1 MEKVKVSE
9 IREKFPMYG
18 DLSDDQLLIAL
29 RKKYYSDIPANK
41 FYSNI
46 DYDTERER
54 LNKELVGSMS
64 TGEKL
69 LAGAGKSFDDLLTTA
84 KMAGAGVMDF
94 VSPREKQL
102 SNLVT
107 GKEPKSRYQELK
119 EQAQEDA
126 RLAKPLMD
134 SSAGAWG
141 KGLTDAA
148 LTFVPGLGAANKIR
162 QGVQASARV
171 LPQAAAAFTRGVA
184 PYAGAAG
191 SGALIGAAT
200 SPEDMSGGA
209 TTGALAGTAGE
220 AGGRVL
226 SAAYSGAKAAVEPLW
241 QSGRERILKRTFD
254 RFATDPAKVRAAA
267 ANPVEYVPGVTP
279 TLAEATLD
287 PGIAQL
293 QRGAASASNDVASA
307 LAQSRGQQFAG
318 YKGVLDD
325 LAGNDGRME
334 FFTAARNTA
343 ADDLYG
349 QARAAGLQPTRE
361 ANQLMKELMQRPS
374 VQQAMADA
382 RGLALEKGI
391 KIDNPAGSV
400 EGLQFVKKALDGQIG
415 AARTSGNTELAGA
428 LKDTQEK
435 LLSYLDMASPAHGEA
450 RRTFA
455 AMSRPVNQ
463 MAVAQQLRN
472 TALPPLTDF
481 SEGSLAR
488 VNANSYANALRN
500 ADATARKATGLKGA
514 TMDSVMDPAQM
525 AQINGIGQDMA
536 RYAAAQE
543 LARVPGSPT
552 AQYLGAQNVVRQFL
566 GPLGIPQSAA
576 DSMVGRLAAGLMG
589 LPFKVTQSQTE
600 QLLAK
605 ALTDPKIAAKIM
617 SARDPK
623 TIAEILRPYA
633 AQAAIQ
639 ADTE

>member
-1 MEKVKVSE
+1 MDKIKVSE
-9 IREKFPMYG
+9 IREKYPMYG
-18 DLSDDQLLIAL
+18 DLSDDQLLISL
-29 RKKYYSDIPANK
+29 RKKFYSDIPANK
-41 FYSNI
+41 FYQNI
-46 DYDTERER
+46 DYDTERDR
-54 LNKELVGSMS
+54 LNKERIDSMS
-64 TGEKL
+64 TGEKFV
-69 LAGAGKSFDDLLTTA
+69 AGAGKSFNDLLTTA
-84 KMAGAGVMDF
+84 QMAGAGVMDF

-119 EQAQEDA
+119 EEAEEDA

-141 KGLTDAA
+141 KGLTDVG
-148 LTFVPGLGAANKIR
+148 LTLVPGLGAANKIR
-162 QGVQASARV
+162 QGVQASARF
-171 LPQAAAAFTRGVA
+171 LPQAAAMFTRGAA

-191 SGALIGAAT
+191 SGALIGAAVT
-200 SPEDMSGGA
+200 PEDMSGGA
-209 TTGALAGTAGE
+209 KTGAIAGVAGE

-226 SAAYSGAKAAVEPLW
+226 SAAYGGAKAAVEPLW

-267 ANPVEYVPGVTP
+267 ANAVEYVPGVTP
-279 TLAEATLD
+279 TLAEATMD

-293 QRGAASASNDVASA
+293 QRGAASASNDVSSA

-318 YKGVLDD
+318 YKSVLDD

-334 FFTAARNTA
+334 FYTANRKTA
-343 ADDLYG
+343 ADDLYE
-349 QARAAGLQPTRE
+349 QARAGGLNSSKQLDTQAADLLKKPVIQE
-361 ANQLMKELMQRPS
+361 AIVE
-374 VQQAMADA
+374 A
-382 RGLALEKGI
+382 R
-391 KIDNPAGSV
+391 
-400 EGLQFVKKALDGQIG
+400 KKALNEGFDIADPSGSVRGMQYMVRALDDKIS
-415 AARTSGNTELAGA
+415 AAGIDDKRVLMNI
-428 LKDTQEK
+428 KDEI
-435 LLSYLDMASPAHGEA
+435 LGYLEQASPKFLEA
-450 RRTFA
+450 RDTFKQ
-455 AMSRPVNQ
+455 MSRPINQ
-463 MAVAQQLRN
+463 MNIAQQLRN
-472 TALPPLTDF
+472 TALPAITDF
-481 SEGSLAR
+481 SDSLSR

-500 ADATARKATGLKGA
+500 ADKTARTATGLKGA

-536 RYAAAQE
+536 RYASAQE

-576 DSMVGRLAAGLMG
+576 DSVIGRLASGLMG

-605 ALTDPKIAAKIM
+605 ALTDPKVAAKIM
-617 SARDPK
+617 SATDPK

-639 ADTE
+639 ADTQ

>member
-1 MEKVKVSE
+1 MDKIKVSE

-18 DLSDDQLLIAL
+18 DLNDDQLLIAL
-29 RKKYYSDIPANK
+29 RRKYYSDIPPSR
-41 FYSNI
+41 FYNNI

-54 LNKELVGSMS
+54 LNKDLVGSMS
-64 TGEKL
+64 TTEKL
-69 LAGAGKSFDDLLTTA
+69 LAGAGKSFVDLGRSA
-84 KMAGAGVMDF
+84 KRVANMVGIGD
-94 VSPREKQL
+94 
-102 SNLVT
+102 
-107 GKEPKSRYQELK
+107 Y
-119 EQAQEDA
+119 DA
-126 RLAKPLMD
+126 AAAKADEALDKPLMD
-134 SSAGAWG
+134 TSAGAWG
-141 KGLTDAA
+141 KGLTDAG
-148 LTFVPGLGAANKIR
+148 LTFVPGLKGAQAITK
-162 QGVQASARV
+162 GVQAGARM
-171 LPQAAAAFTRGVA
+171 LPRAAGVFKGVA

-191 SGALIGAAT
+191 SGAVIGAAT
-200 SPEDMSGGA
+200 TPEDMSGGA

-226 SAAYSGAKAAVEPLW
+226 SAAYGGAKAAVEPLW

-279 TLAEATLD
+279 TLAEATMD

-293 QRGAASASNDVASA
+293 QRGAASASPDVASA
-307 LAQSRGQQFAG
+307 LAQARGQQFAG

-334 FFTAARNTA
+334 FFTAARGTA

-349 QARAAGLQPTRE
+349 QARAAGLAPTRE
-361 ANQLMKELMQRPS
+361 ANQLMKDLMQRPS
-374 VQQAMADA
+374 VQRAMSEA
-382 RGLALEKGI
+382 RQLAREKGI
-391 KIDNPAGSV
+391 KIDDPAGSV

-428 LKDTQEK
+428 LKETQDK
-435 LLSYLDMASPAHGEA
+435 LLGYLDMASPMHGEA

-455 AMSRPVNQ
+455 AMSRPINQ
-463 MAVAQQLRN
+463 MAIGQKLRD

-481 SEGSLAR
+481 AEGSLAR

-500 ADATARKATGLKGA
+500 ADKTARTATGLKGT
-514 TMDSVMDPAQM
+514 TMEGVMDPAQM

-536 RYAAAQE
+536 RYAGAQE

-589 LPFKVTQSQTE
+589 FPFKMTQSQTE
-600 QLLAK
+600 QLLAR
-605 ALTDPKIAAKIM
+605 ALTDPKTAARIM

-623 TIAEILRPYA
+623 TIVEILRPYA
-633 AQAAIQ
+633 AQTAIQ
-639 ADTE
+639 MDTQ

>member
-1 MEKVKVSE
+1 VDKIKVSE

-18 DLSDDQLLIAL
+18 DLNDDQLLIAL
-29 RKKYYSDIPANK
+29 RRKYYSDIPPSR
-41 FYSNI
+41 FYNNI
-46 DYDTERER
+46 DYDTERDR
-54 LNKELVGSMS
+54 LNKDLVNSMS
-64 TGEKL
+64 TTEKL
-69 LAGAGKSFDDLLTTA
+69 LAGAGKSFVDLGRSA
-84 KMAGAGVMDF
+84 KRVANMVGIGGYDEAAAKAD
-94 VSPREKQL
+94 EAL
-102 SNLVT
+102 
-107 GKEPKSRYQELK
+107 
-119 EQAQEDA
+119 D
-126 RLAKPLMD
+126 KPLMD
-134 SSAGAWG
+134 TSAGAWG
-141 KGLTDAA
+141 KGLTDAG
-148 LTFVPGLGAANKIR
+148 LTFVPGLKGAQAITK
-162 QGVQASARV
+162 GVQAGARM
-171 LPQAAAAFTRGVA
+171 LPRAAGVFKGVA

-191 SGALIGAAT
+191 SGAIIGAAT
-200 SPEDMSGGA
+200 TPEDMSGGA

-226 SAAYSGAKAAVEPLW
+226 SAAYGGAKAAVEPLW

-279 TLAEATLD
+279 TLAEATMD

-293 QRGAASASNDVASA
+293 QRGAASASPDVASA
-307 LAQSRGQQFAG
+307 LAQARGQQFAG

-334 FFTAARNTA
+334 FFTAARGTA

-349 QARAAGLQPTRE
+349 QARAAGLAPTRE
-361 ANQLMKELMQRPS
+361 ANQLMKDLMQRPS
-374 VQQAMADA
+374 VQQAMTEA
-382 RGLALEKGI
+382 RKLAREKGI
-391 KIDNPAGSV
+391 KIDDPAGSV

-415 AARTSGNTELAGA
+415 AARTSGNTELASA
-428 LKDTQEK
+428 LKETQDK
-435 LLSYLDMASPAHGEA
+435 LLGYLDMASPMHGEA

-455 AMSRPVNQ
+455 AMSRPINQ
-463 MAVAQQLRN
+463 MAIGQKLRD

-500 ADATARKATGLKGA
+500 ADKTARTATGLKGA
-514 TMDSVMDPAQM
+514 TMEGVMDPAQM

-536 RYAAAQE
+536 RYAGAQE

-589 LPFKVTQSQTE
+589 FPFKMTQSQTE
-600 QLLAK
+600 QLLAR
-605 ALTDPKIAAKIM
+605 ALTDPKTAARIM
-617 SARDPK
+617 SAKDPK
-623 TIAEILRPYA
+623 TIVEILRPYA
-633 AQAAIQ
+633 AQTAIQ
-639 ADTE
+639 MDTQ

>member
-1 MEKVKVSE
+1 MEKVSLSE
-9 IREKFPMYG
+9 LRNKYPMYG
-18 DLSDDQLLIAL
+18 DLNDDQFLIGF
-29 RKKYYSDIPANK
+29 RKKFYSDIPGSK
-41 FYSNI
+41 FYGMI
-46 DYDTERER
+46 DYDTERDR
-54 LNKELVGSMS
+54 LNKERIDSMS
-64 TGEKL
+64 TGEKM

-84 KMAGAGVMDF
+84 KMAGAGAMDF

-119 EQAQEDA
+119 EMAEEDA

-134 SSAGAWG
+134 STAGAWG

-162 QGVQASARV
+162 QGVQASAKF
-171 LPQAAAAFTRGVA
+171 LPKAAEMFTRGVA

-220 AGGRVL
+220 LGGRVL
-226 SAAYSGAKAAVEPLW
+226 SAAYSGGKAALEPLT
-241 QSGRERILKRTFD
+241 QAGRERILKRTID
-254 RFATDPAKVRAAA
+254 RFATDPSKVRAAA
-267 ANPVEYVPGVTP
+267 ANPIEYVPGVTP
-279 TLAEATLD
+279 TLAEATMD

-293 QRGAASASNDVASA
+293 QRGAASASKDVASS

-318 YKGVLDD
+318 YKGALDD

-334 FFTAARNTA
+334 FFTNARNSA
-343 ADDLYG
+343 ADDLYS

-374 VQQAMADA
+374 VQRAMEDA

-415 AARTSGNTELAGA
+415 AAKTSGNTELAGA

-435 LLSYLDMASPAHGEA
+435 LLSYLDLASPAHGEA

-472 TALPPLTDF
+472 TALPAITDF
-481 SEGSLAR
+481 SDSLSR

-500 ADATARKATGLKGA
+500 ADKTARTATGLKGA
-514 TMDSVMDPAQM
+514 TMESVMDPAQM
-525 AQINGIGQDMA
+525 STINGIGQDMA
-536 RYAAAQE
+536 RYASAQE
-543 LARVPGSPT
+543 LAKVPGSPT

-576 DSMVGRLAAGLMG
+576 DSMVGRLASGLMG

-600 QLLAK
+600 QLLAR
-605 ALTDPKIAAKIM
+605 ALTDPKVATRILSAK
-617 SARDPK
+617 DPK
-623 TIAEILRPYA
+623 TIAQILQPYA

>member
-1 MEKVKVSE
+1 MEKVKLSE
-9 IREKFPMYG
+9 LRDKYPMYG
-18 DLSDDQLLIAL
+18 DLNDDQFLIGF
-29 RKKYYSDIPANK
+29 RKKFYSDIPANR
-41 FYSNI
+41 FYGMI

-141 KGLTDAA
+141 KGLTDVA

-171 LPQAAAAFTRGVA
+171 LPQAAAAFTRGAA

-220 AGGRVL
+220 LGGRVL
-226 SAAYSGAKAAVEPLW
+226 SSAYSGAKAAVEPLW
-241 QSGRERILKRTFD
+241 QSGRERILKRTID
-254 RFATDPAKVRAAA
+254 RFATDPNKVRAAA
-267 ANPVEYVPGVTP
+267 QNPVEYVAGVKP
-279 TLAEATLD
+279 TLAEATMD

-293 QRGAASASNDVASA
+293 QRGAAASSSDVASA
-307 LAQSRGQQFAG
+307 LAESRGRQFAG
-318 YKGVLDD
+318 YKSVLDD

-334 FFTAARNTA
+334 FFTANRKAA
-343 ADDLYG
+343 ADDLYS
-349 QARAAGLQPTRE
+349 QARAAGLNSSKELE
-361 ANQLMKELMQRPS
+361 AQAGQLMKKPV
-374 VQQAMADA
+374 VQDA
-382 RGLALEKGI
+382 IA
-391 KIDNPAGSV
+391 
-400 EGLQFVKKALDGQIG
+400 
-415 AARTSGNTELAGA
+415 
-428 LKDTQEK
+428 
-435 LLSYLDMASPAHGEA
+435 EA
-450 RRTFA
+450 RRKALNEGIDIADPTGSVKGMEYIVRAIDDKISAAGVDDKRVLMNVKDEILGYLEQASPKFMEARDTFKQ
-455 AMSRPVNQ
+455 MSRPINQ
-463 MAVAQQLRN
+463 MNVAQQLRN
-472 TALPPLTDF
+472 TALPALTDF

-514 TMDSVMDPAQM
+514 TMESVMDPAQM

-536 RYAAAQE
+536 RYAGAQE

-576 DSMVGRLAAGLMG
+576 DSMVGRLVSGVMG
-589 LPFKVTQSQTE
+589 FPFKMTQSQTE
-600 QLLAK
+600 QLLAR
-605 ALTDPKIAAKIM
+605 ALTDPATAAKIL
-617 SARDPK
+617 AAKDPK
-623 TIAEILRPYA
+623 TIVEILRPYA
-633 AQAAIQ
+633 AQTAIQ
-639 ADTE
+639 MDTQ

>member
-1 MEKVKVSE
+1 MDKIKVSE

-18 DLSDDQLLIAL
+18 DLSDDQLLISL

-46 DYDTERER
+46 DYDTERDR

-69 LAGAGKSFDDLLTTA
+69 LAGAGKSFTDIGRSA
-84 KMAGAGVMDF
+84 KRLANMAGIGSYDEAAAKAD
-94 VSPREKQL
+94 EAL
-102 SNLVT
+102 
-107 GKEPKSRYQELK
+107 
-119 EQAQEDA
+119 D
-126 RLAKPLMD
+126 KPLMD
-134 SSAGAWG
+134 TTAGSWG

-148 LTFVPGLGAANKIR
+148 LTFVPGLGAANKIT
-162 QGVQASARV
+162 QGVQAGARL
-171 LPQAAAAFTRGVA
+171 LPRAVGAVTRGAA
-184 PYAGAAG
+184 PYVGAAG

-220 AGGRVL
+220 VGGRVL
-226 SAAYSGAKAAVEPLW
+226 SAAFSGGKAAVEPLW
-241 QSGRERILKRTFD
+241 QAGRERILKRTLD

-279 TLAEATLD
+279 TLAEATMD

-293 QRGAASASNDVASA
+293 QRGAASASTDVASA
-307 LAQSRGQQFAG
+307 LAQARGQQFAG
-318 YKGVLDD
+318 YRGVLDD

-334 FFTAARNTA
+334 FFTNARNAA
-343 ADDLYG
+343 ADELYG
-349 QARAAGLQPTRE
+349 KARASGLQPTRE

-374 VQQAMADA
+374 VQRAMSDA
-382 RGLALEKGI
+382 RNLALEKGI

-400 EGLQFVKKALDGQIG
+400 EGLQFVKEALDGQIG
-415 AARTSGNTELAGA
+415 AAKTSGDGKLASA
-428 LKDTQEK
+428 LKDTQDK
-435 LLSYLDMASPAHGEA
+435 LLAYLDIASPAHGEA

-455 AMSRPVNQ
+455 AMSQPVNQ
-463 MAVAQQLRN
+463 MAIGQQLRN
-472 TALPPLTDF
+472 TALPALTDF
-481 SEGSLAR
+481 SNGTLSR

-500 ADATARKATGLKGA
+500 ADVTARKATGLKGA
-514 TMDSVMDPAQM
+514 TMESVMDPAQM

-536 RYAAAQE
+536 RYAASQE

-576 DSMVGRLAAGLMG
+576 DSMVGRLASGLMG

-600 QLLAK
+600 QLLAQ

-617 SARDPK
+617 AAKDPK

-639 ADTE
+639 ADTQ